1 MASRGYEY
9 KAAQGGETIPVR
21 SRDAAAVLAQAGGR
35 LPKQPPAIFAD
46 RMTKEEKRHWYW
58 VQRRCDW
65 LSVEDSPVVFE
76 YCNVSR
82 LLFECREYLGQRIAA
97 GGIVS
102 QVRTLE
108 NSLSQRH
115 FRLLGELG
123 VTPLARTRLLQF
135 QHRQASSSATAAGV
149 DSDEALRV
157 KYFGG

>member
-1 MASRGYEY
+1 
-9 KAAQGGETIPVR
+9 
-21 SRDAAAVLAQAGGR
+21 
-35 LPKQPPAIFAD
+35 
-46 RMTKEEKRHWYW
+46 MTKEEKRIWNW

-65 LSVEDSPVVFE
+65 LSVEDSPVVYE
-76 YCNVSR
+76 YCNVLR
-82 LLFECREYLGQRIAA
+82 MLAECRDYLSKRIAT

-123 VTPLARTRLLQF
+123 VTPMSRARLLQF
-135 QHRQASSSATAAGV
+135 QHRQAKSSVTTAE
-149 DSDEALRV
+149 DSSEALRV